1 MSELNLV
8 NRDLILNSTRI
19 LILISKFATRKTFKL
34 NLYKIMLYDFYM
46 KFPQTMLPREIR
58 NNNSKDF
65 NEFYS
70 YFHWQ
75 PDRDEY
81 NLYLRYLIGKKLI
94 DKVIIGSDLC
104 YRINERGISVLKSLE
119 SSYSYELNSIADY
132 IKKEISKLSDSIIES
147 KIVNQSLKSTR
158 DDN

>member
-1 MSELNLV
+1 MGELNLV

-19 LILISKFATRKTFKL
+19 LILISKFETKKTFKL

-46 KFPQTMLPREIR
+46 KFPQTMLSKEVR

-94 DKVIIGSDLC
+94 DKIIIGTDLC
-104 YRINERGISVLKSLE
+104 YRINEKGINVLKRLE
-119 SSYSYELNSIADY
+119 SSYSYELKSIADY

-147 KIVNQSLKSTR
+147 QIVNESLKSNK
-158 DDN
+158 DDY